1 MVLASQA
8 PCSRPATAPRD
19 HTATNPARVSRPPT
33 MTRRTAWLI
42 NTQDLAPLARPCGIT
57 TAVPACRRPPA
68 DGWVDGGAA
77 FATGTSGASL
87 WACHEVADVGGGES
101 GAVAGGWSVS
111 LLYPLDCFSVSSL
124 CDMYACLVVAVR
136 LRWGARL
143 LVRGTLVH
151 GVEDNGQLQHRRQE
165 RAPREVRKEEAWR
178 NHTMLKSLPT
188 IRW

>member
-1 MVLASQA
+1 VADQHSG
-8 PCSRPATAPRD
+8 PCA
-19 HTATNPARVSRPPT
+19 
-33 MTRRTAWLI
+33 
-42 NTQDLAPLARPCGIT
+42 LARPCGIT

-111 LLYPLDCFSVSSL
+111 LLYPLDFFSVSSL
-124 CDMYACLVVAVR
+124 CDVYACLVVAVR
-136 LRWGARL
+136 LRWGASL
-143 LVRGTLVH
+143 LVRGTRVH

-188 IRW
+188 ISW